1 MSEIDP
7 KELKQAVE
15 SQHGGTASFVQSVPI
30 REEYQG
36 KTVWD
41 GTVSV
46 FDLKDSP
53 SGATRAYAWS
63 YERDDGK
70 RRFFAVLHM
79 GPITGP
85 REAVRAAI
93 VVEHRQASTCPI
105 CGGTGFLTEAH
116 RQKRGEKKSPQRT
129 CPNCNGT
136 GWKA

>member
-1 MSEIDP
+1 MSDVDP

-15 SQHGGTASFVQSVPI
+15 SQHGGTASFVQVVPI
-30 REEYQG
+30 HEEHEG

-41 GTVSV
+41 GIVSV

-53 SGATRAYAWS
+53 SGATQAYAWS
-63 YERDDGK
+63 YDRPGGK

-93 VVEHRQASTCPI
+93 VA
-105 CGGTGFLTEAH
+105 EA
-116 RQKRGEKKSPQRT
+116 RG
-129 CPNCNGT
+129 
-136 GWKA
+136 